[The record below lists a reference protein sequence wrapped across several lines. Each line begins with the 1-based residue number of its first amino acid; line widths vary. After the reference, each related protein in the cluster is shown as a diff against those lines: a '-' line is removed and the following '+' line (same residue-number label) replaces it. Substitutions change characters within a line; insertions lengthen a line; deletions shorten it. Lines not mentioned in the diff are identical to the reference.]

1 MARRGKSLTK
11 AEKAQR
17 RQQRADD
24 DLANVIA
31 DMAAQFTCLGAVAH
45 DFAGQ
50 CSESLVDLEF
60 DVASTELA
68 LEFWAERPAG
78 AEHVVALLTELVAER
93 RRHRD
98 ATAALAER
106 LAAVAAAA
114 DQDHAEHVHLEPI
127 EAYRTRIRKRLFPDL

>member
-17 RQQRADD
+17 RRDREDD

-31 DMAAQFTCLGAVAH
+31 DMAAQFTCLTAVAH

-50 CSESLVDLEF
+50 CRENQVPLDF
-60 DVASTELA
+60 DVASADLA
-68 LEFWAERPAG
+68 LEFWSERPAG
-78 AEHVVALLTELVAER
+78 AEQVITLLTELATER

-98 ATAALAER
+98 AITALAER
-106 LAAVAAAA
+106 LTAVAAAA
-114 DQDHAEHVHLEPI
+114 DQPHTDHVHLEPI
-127 EAYRTRIRKRLFPDL
+127 EAYRARIRNRLFPDL